1 MENKKKEPKELQ
13 ELVEKITKGF
23 EIAYQKMLEFKK
35 SKNSPVV
42 LFRNGKIEE
51 VRAEEL
57 MKNQNLP

>member
-42 LFRNGKIEE
+42 LYRNGKIEE

-57 MKNQNLP
+57 MK